1 MVAFLDTEAL
11 VVAAVGGGVQ
21 GGLLLRNARGKTFN
35 KMTHDL
41 ASNARLIFTL
51 TATPTPNSN
60 SRYETPKRN
69 IM

>member
-11 VVAAVGGGVQ
+11 VVAEGGGA
-21 GGLLLRNARGKTFN
+21 GGLLLRNARGKTSN

-41 ASNARLIFTL
+41 ASKARIIFTI
-51 TATPTPNSN
+51 TAPPTPNSN
-60 SRYETPKRN
+60 SRYEIPKRN